1 MLQSQYSLAQQ
12 CPASPLSSP
21 SHTVSQSR
29 GPSVVVVVVVV
40 TVVVVVVVTVV
51 VFVASVVGL

>member
-1 MLQSQYSLAQQ
+1 MLVLQSQYSLAQQ
-12 CPASPLSSP
+12 TPASPLSSP

-29 GPSVVVVVVVV
+29 GAAV
-40 TVVVVVVVTVV
+40 VVVVVVVTVV